1 MEKDAILTVRDV
13 AELLKIGQ
21 KTAYTMV
28 QQGVLPAFRVRGQW
42 RFRRADIEAWIA
54 KQVTAAAE
62 EPRTAEAK
70 TTEDTESGSA
80 MPDDERVEHRNP
92 LRGPIGSTS
101 PVGPRSPSD
110 RIRRR

>member
-42 RFRRADIEAWIA
+42 RFRRADIETWIT
-54 KQVTAAAE
+54 KQVAGPGRAADKAPGAE
-62 EPRTAEAK
+62 ENDAAGP
-70 TTEDTESGSA
+70 TE
-80 MPDDERVEHRNP
+80 
-92 LRGPIGSTS
+92 RGDKPG
-101 PVGPRSPSD
+101 GR
-110 RIRRR
+110 

>member
-1 MEKDAILTVRDV
+1 MEKDAILTVREV

-54 KQVTAAAE
+54 RQVTAAAE
-62 EPRTAEAK
+62 EPRQAETRAA
-70 TTEDTESGSA
+70 EDAGSGS
-80 MPDDERVEHRNP
+80 PGPGDEPDER
-92 LRGPIGSTS
+92 
-101 PVGPRSPSD
+101 
-110 RIRRR
+110 